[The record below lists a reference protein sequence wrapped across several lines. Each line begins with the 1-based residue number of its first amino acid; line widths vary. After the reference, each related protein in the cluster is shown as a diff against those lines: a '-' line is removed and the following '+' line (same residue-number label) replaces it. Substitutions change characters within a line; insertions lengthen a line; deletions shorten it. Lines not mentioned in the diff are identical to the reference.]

1 MDVIFRFATRDDLPT
16 IVAIYNEAV
25 VTHQSTGD
33 LEPITVA
40 DRTDWFASFN
50 DQHPLWVL
58 VDQADESIVGWVAL
72 EPFYGRA
79 AFEKSAEVAIYLK
92 QNTKGQG
99 LGQQS
104 IKFIQQAAT
113 ERGLVTIVAY
123 VLSQNS
129 ASQHMFERSGFS
141 HWGYLPEIGEFDGVR
156 RGLHL
161 YGWHTDN
168 K

>member
-1 MDVIFRFATRDDLPT
+1 MDVTFRLATKDDLPT
-16 IVAIYNEAV
+16 IVSIYNEAV

-40 DRTDWFASFN
+40 DRTTWFASFD
-50 DQHPLWVL
+50 DQHPIWVL
-58 VDQADESIVGWVAL
+58 VNQADTQIVGWVAL
-72 EPFYGRA
+72 EPFYGRI
-79 AFEKSAEVAIYLK
+79 AFAKSAEVAIYLK
-92 QNTKGQG
+92 QTTKGQG
-99 LGQQS
+99 LGQRA
-104 IKFIQQAAT
+104 IKFIQHSAT
-113 ERGLVTIVAY
+113 ERGLVTLVAY

-141 HWGYLPEIGEFDGVR
+141 HWGYLPAIGEFDGVR